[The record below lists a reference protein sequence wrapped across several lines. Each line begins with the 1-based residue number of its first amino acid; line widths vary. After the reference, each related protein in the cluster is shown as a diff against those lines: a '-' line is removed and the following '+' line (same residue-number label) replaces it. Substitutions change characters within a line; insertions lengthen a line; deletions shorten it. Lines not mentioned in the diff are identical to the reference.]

1 MRTLQF
7 KLLVSHMLPVLL
19 SIPLVGLALMYLLE
33 TQVLLPS
40 LADDLVNQGLLVA
53 QIARTQPGVW
63 DQSTQ
68 AQALI
73 DQLSPRYHPKIS
85 LLKANSILLAS
96 NRTEDLKQVGMMLPG
111 LPDPSI
117 SAQDV
122 RVQIIS
128 NFFTNQPIIDVVVPV
143 VDPDGNVLGLVRIFH
158 GLNEISQPLSQA
170 RIFILGTLIL
180 CLALSMVVGSIL
192 AETMSRPL
200 RQITRAIAETP
211 VIGNFLPIPESEI
224 PEIKLLIQSF
234 NRLQERRFQ
243 LEVSRQ
249 QMLANLVHEL
259 GRPIGS
265 IQAGLH
271 ALLNGA
277 DKNEHLRSEF
287 LRGISDRVEHMAL
300 LVEDLAVS
308 YQQAVGPLELK
319 LSFINICEWLKPKS
333 ALWEEFAHQKGLN
346 WHQDIPAN
354 LPILQADPDRMAQAL
369 GNLIDN
375 ALKFTPTGGS
385 ISIHAGLEGRYLRLQ
400 VIDTGVGIPLEDQER
415 IFDAFY
421 RSVQP
426 TWKAPGLGLGLAI
439 TRSIVE
445 AHGGFI
451 TVQSQI
457 AQGSIF
463 TIYLPVNIESTQTT
477 EI

>member
-277 DKNEHLRSEF
+277 DKNEQMRSEF
-287 LRGISDRVEHMAL
+287 LQGISDRVEHMAL
-300 LVEDLAVS
+300 LVEDLAAS

-319 LSFINICEWLKPKS
+319 RSIINIREWLKPKS
-333 ALWEEFAHQKGLN
+333 ALWKEFARQKGLQ
-346 WHQDIPAN
+346 WYQDLPEN
-354 LPILQADPDRMAQAL
+354 LPILKADPDRLGQAL
-369 GNLIDN
+369 GNLVDN
-375 ALKFTPTGGS
+375 ALKFTPPGGS
-385 ISIHAGLEGRYLRLQ
+385 ISIQAGIDGRYLRLR
-400 VIDTGVGIPLEDQER
+400 VIDSGVGIPLEDQQHV
-415 IFDAFY
+415 FDAFY
-421 RSVQP
+421 RSIQP
-426 TWKAPGLGLGLAI
+426 AWKVPGLGLGLAI
-439 TRSIVE
+439 TRSIIE

-451 TVQSQI
+451 TLQSQV
-457 AQGSIF
+457 AQGSTF
-463 TIYLPVNIESTQTT
+463 TIYLPLEAENLPPVE
-477 EI
+477 